1 MDANGLHFRML
12 SNAEDWLAASTPADV
27 FYDATRRSLRLA
39 SRSERTLNVPA
50 ASLSAALSKL
60 ELAPGARDAFGT
72 RAYWDS
78 LRGQVMATGALAGAV
93 PIFQPSLDDR
103 PSDLALGVDGVL
115 YLALGS
121 GAVVML
127 DRRDRW
133 DPVLLRVEG
142 FSAWRVAPD
151 PAGGAW
157 ILDRVH
163 RRLARLR
170 GLPFPRRPFSPY
182 AAGAFRPNPE
192 NPEPP
197 QLCVYEDPLCPAD
210 ELPVALACSPAGDLA
225 LLTWPDPGSHTRLR
239 VRRAGEETDFGPP
252 WTLAG
257 APRAYSLAWVADDT
271 VAVLLANPE
280 LTEAP
285 VFRVPAPGAQQA
297 GSLNPI
303 GDLYPL
309 AGHNGEPF
317 LHGVDLPPHY
327 PTRLAEGAP
336 AGPDDPPAGSAPLHH
351 LSLPS
356 AVRTGWA
363 SNLPDRPLDLG
374 QAGTAWH
381 RLYLEADIP
390 LGCGIRILLAASD
403 DGGAGPPRL
412 DSSEW
417 HEHRFGA
424 IFARG
429 ASGDSAAADEPAV
442 SSPAGDRIPCGA
454 WLAIPSEIP
463 LSEGLLAC
471 EPQRDRAGLFT
482 VLIQRSQRPVRT
494 LTGRYL
500 WVRAQLIGDGRTGP
514 EIAALRAYAPRFSYL
529 NRYLPQMYRETRF
542 GPDADELIPA
552 DTVGGATPADFLE
565 RFLDNFEGLL
575 TPLEDRISG
584 AYLLTD
590 PDAAP
595 EDALAWLGGWIGISE
610 QPGYNIAQR
619 RRLLR
624 EAPRLFRDR
633 GTLNGLRRA
642 LDIATEG
649 AVARREII
657 VLEDFRLRRTFATIL
672 GADLADEED
681 PLLGGLVVSG
691 NSFVGDTL
699 FLGDEERKEFL
710 ALFGAQAI
718 ASDEEA
724 KAVQALFDRLAHRVT
739 VLVHQ
744 ELGVKNLALIR
755 RVVELETPAHVE
767 AKVLTA
773 SQRFMVGLASL
784 VGVDTYLV
792 DKPQPGPVRVNRS
805 SLGVRDVLQHPPS
818 LDPRLEAG
826 YYERIGSP
834 RPIADPGPPLTKNL
848 NEAFDLDASA
858 SSAAPGRKIT
868 LYVWTWI
875 H

>member
-1 MDANGLHFRML
+1 MDANGLRFWML
-12 SNAEDWLAASTPADV
+12 SNAEDWHAASAPADV
-27 FYDATRRSLRLA
+27 FHDAARRSLRLA
-39 SRSERTLNVPA
+39 SRSERTLNLAA

-60 ELAPGARDAFGT
+60 ELTPGARDAFGT
-72 RAYWDS
+72 WAYWDS
-78 LRGQVMATGALAGAV
+78 PRGQVMATGALTGAV
-93 PIFQPSLDDR
+93 PIFQPPLDDQ
-103 PSDLALGVDGVL
+103 PSDLALGFDGVL
-115 YLALGS
+115 YLALSS

-151 PAGGAW
+151 PTGGAW

-182 AAGAFRPNPE
+182 AAGTFRPNPE
-192 NPEPP
+192 NPDPP
-197 QLCVYEDPLCPAD
+197 QLSVYEDPVCPTD
-210 ELPVALACSPAGDLA
+210 ELPAALACSQAGDLA

-239 VRRAGEETDFGPP
+239 MRRAGEETDFGPA

-257 APRAYSLAWVADDT
+257 APRAYSLTWAADDL

-285 VFRVPAPGAQQA
+285 VFRVPAPGAPPT

-317 LHGVDLPPHY
+317 LHGVDVPPHY
-327 PTRLAEGAP
+327 PTHLAAGAP
-336 AGPDDPPAGSAPLHH
+336 ASPDDPPASSAPLHH

-356 AVRTGWA
+356 TVRAGWA
-363 SNLPDRPLDLG
+363 GNPPDRPLDSG

-390 LGCGIRILLAASD
+390 LGCGIRVLLAASD
-403 DGGAGPPRL
+403 ERTTPPPDG
-412 DSSEW
+412 SCEW

-429 ASGDSAAADEPAV
+429 ASGDSAAAGDPAPG
-442 SSPAGDRIPCGA
+442 SPAGDRIPRGA

-500 WVRAQLIGDGRTGP
+500 WVRVQLIGDGRAGP
-514 EIAALRAYAPRFSYL
+514 EVAALRAYAPRFSYL
-529 NRYLPQMYRETRF
+529 NRYLPQLYRETRF
-542 GPDADELIPA
+542 GPDADALIPA
-552 DTVGGATPADFLE
+552 NAVGGATPADFLE
-565 RFLDNFEGLL
+565 RFLSNFEGIL
-575 TPLEDRISG
+575 TPLEDRIAG

-595 EDALAWLGGWIGISE
+595 EEALAWLGGWIGVSE
-610 QPGYNIAQR
+610 QPGYNTAQH

-624 EAPRLFRDR
+624 ETPRLFRDR

-672 GADLADEED
+672 GADLADEMD

-699 FLGDEERKEFL
+699 FLGDEDRKEFL
-710 ALFGAQAI
+710 ALFGDQAI
-718 ASDEEA
+718 ETDAEA

-744 ELGVKNLALIR
+744 ELSVKDLALIR
-755 RVVELETPAHVE
+755 QVVDLETPAHVE

-784 VGVDTYLV
+784 VGIDTYLV

-805 SLGVRDVLQHPPS
+805 ALGVRDVLQHPPS

-826 YYERIGSP
+826 YYERIGSL
-834 RPIADPGPPLTKNL
+834 RPIADPGPPLTVTIGD
-848 NEAFDLDASA
+848 AFDLDASA
-858 SSAAPGRKIT
+858 STAAPGRRLT

-875 H
+875 Q

>member
-1 MDANGLHFRML
+1 MDANGLRFWML
-12 SNAEDWLAASTPADV
+12 SNADDWRPARAPADV
-27 FYDATRRSLRLA
+27 FYDAARRTLRLA
-39 SRSERTLNVPA
+39 SRSDRTLNLPPV
-50 ASLSAALSKL
+50 SLSVALSKL
-60 ELAPGARDAFGT
+60 ELPPGARDAFGT
-72 RAYWDS
+72 RAYWAS
-78 LRGQVMATGALAGAV
+78 ARGQVMATGALTGAV
-93 PIFQPSLDDR
+93 PIFQPPLDD
-103 PSDLALGVDGVL
+103 PATDLALGFDGVL
-115 YLALGS
+115 YLALRS
-121 GAVVML
+121 GAVVLL

-133 DPVLLRVEG
+133 DPVRLRVEG
-142 FSAWRVAPD
+142 FSAWRIAPD

-163 RRLARLR
+163 RRLARLT

-182 AAGAFRPNPE
+182 AAGTFRPNPE
-192 NPEPP
+192 NPDPP
-197 QLCVYEDPLCPAD
+197 QLCVYEDLLCPTD

-225 LLTWPDPGSHTRLR
+225 LLTWPDPGSETRLR
-239 VRRAGEETDFGPP
+239 VRRAGDDSDFGPA

-257 APRAYSLAWVADDT
+257 APRAYSLAWTAADLVAM
-271 VAVLLANPE
+271 LLANPD
-280 LTEAP
+280 LAEAP
-285 VFRVPAPGAQQA
+285 VFRVPAA
-297 GSLNPI
+297 GSGPAGALNPV

-327 PTRLAEGAP
+327 PTRRPVGAP
-336 AGPDDPPAGSAPLHH
+336 SGPDDPPAGSAPLHH

-356 AVRTGWA
+356 AARTGWA
-363 SNLPDRPLDLG
+363 ANPPDRPLDSG
-374 QAGTAWH
+374 QAGAAWH

-390 LGCGIRILLAASD
+390 PGCGIRILLAAAD
-403 DGGAGPPRL
+403 DVGAGPPPD
-412 DSSEW
+412 DSAEW

-429 ASGDSAAADEPAV
+429 ADGDSAAAGAPV
-442 SSPAGDRIPCGA
+442 PGSPADDRIPRGA
-454 WLAIPSEIP
+454 WLAIPSELP
-463 LSEGLLAC
+463 LCEGLLSC
-471 EPQRDRAGLFT
+471 GPQRDRAGLFT

-494 LTGRYL
+494 LAGRYL

-514 EIAALRAYAPRFSYL
+514 EIAALRAYAPRFSYM
-529 NRYLPQMYRETRF
+529 NRYLPQLYRETRF
-542 GPDADELIPA
+542 GPDADAVIPPGA
-552 DTVGGATPADFLE
+552 AGGATPADFLE
-565 RFLDNFEGLL
+565 RFLDNFEGIL
-575 TPLEDRISG
+575 TPLEDRIAG

-595 EDALAWLGGWIGISE
+595 EAALAWLGGWIGVSE
-610 QPGYNIAQR
+610 QAGYNAAQR

-649 AVARREII
+649 AVARREVI

-672 GADLADEED
+672 GADLADEAD
-681 PLLGGLVVSG
+681 PLLGGLAVSG

-699 FLGDEERKEFL
+699 FLGDENRKEFL

-718 ASDEEA
+718 ASDKEA
-724 KAVQALFDRLAHRVT
+724 KAVQALFDGLAHRVT

-744 ELGVKNLALIR
+744 ELSAKDVALIR
-755 RVVELETPAHVE
+755 QVVALETPAHVE

-784 VGVDTYLV
+784 IGVDTYLV
-792 DKPQPGPVRVNRS
+792 DKPQPGPVRVGRS
-805 SLGVRDVLQHPPS
+805 TLGVRDVLQHPPS

-834 RPIADPGPPLTKNL
+834 RPIADPGPPLTVTYGD
-848 NEAFDLDASA
+848 AFALDASA
-858 SSAAPGRKIT
+858 SSAAPSRKIT

-875 H
+875 Q